1 MTYYIVCPKCRR
13 KGAITLSPVNLMEV
27 YLTGNT
33 NIAIYH
39 TDHMVLLNLD
49 EYGIRSINVC
59 DPPSQLVHS
68 INIIVGNYQ
77 LLRTP
82 LIDVGF
88 EAIFVDSNKK
98 IVDARMIGNH
108 MHAISF
114 VRFLQRYIDKIP
126 RSAEKID
133 VYGLKFVVE
142 RNGDY
147 IVGLPITEKNKDR
160 TSDMIR
166 YFVQNIKNIP
176 VDTSLVLEVD
186 TDI

>member
-1 MTYYIVCPKCRR
+1 MTYYVVCPKCR
-13 KGAITLSPVNLMEV
+13 KKEAVTLSPVNLMEAH
-27 YLTGNT
+27 LTGNT

-39 TDHMVLLNLD
+39 TDHMLLLNLD
-49 EYGIRSINVC
+49 RYGIRNINVC

-68 INIIVGNYQ
+68 INIIVGNYL

-82 LIDVGF
+82 LIDVGL
-88 EAIFVDSNKK
+88 EAIFADSNKK

-126 RSAEKID
+126 RSAQKID
-133 VYGLKFVVE
+133 VYGLEFMVE
-142 RNGDY
+142 RKGDY
-147 IVGLPITEKNKDR
+147 IVGLPITEKNKDK
-160 TSDMIR
+160 TSNMIR

-176 VDTSLVLEVD
+176 VDTSLFLEAD
-186 TDI
+186 ADI